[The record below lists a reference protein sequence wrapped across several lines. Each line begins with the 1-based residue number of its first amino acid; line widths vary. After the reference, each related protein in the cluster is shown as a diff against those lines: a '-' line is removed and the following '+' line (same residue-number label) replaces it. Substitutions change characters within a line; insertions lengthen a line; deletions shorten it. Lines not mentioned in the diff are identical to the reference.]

1 MKNKAEKIE
10 KETEIVAEMEKLIA
24 KISKL
29 AEPF

>member
-1 MKNKAEKIE
+1 MLKNRKRA
-10 KETEIVAEMEKLIA
+10 TEIVAEMEKLIA